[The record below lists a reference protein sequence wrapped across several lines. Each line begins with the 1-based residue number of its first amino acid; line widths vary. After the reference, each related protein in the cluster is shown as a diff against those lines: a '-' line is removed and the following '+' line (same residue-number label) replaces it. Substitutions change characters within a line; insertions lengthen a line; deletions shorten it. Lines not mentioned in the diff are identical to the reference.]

1 VEAAPDESSNQQKE
15 RLVLDVQREEKRAA
29 AGEIARVEQYL
40 HDHIPLSKA
49 MEIRV
54 LDADQE
60 GVRLTAPLAPNINH
74 QSTAFGGSVS
84 AVAILSAWTLLHLRL
99 RDFTDPQ
106 RIVIQRNSM
115 EYLLP
120 IEGDIT
126 ARCGTPSDAEWKR
139 FFDLLR
145 KRGRARIEL
154 SAEVFAG
161 EQLAGRFEGSYVV
174 LR

>member
-1 VEAAPDESSNQQKE
+1 M
-15 RLVLDVQREEKRAA
+15 LDVQREERGATSEGI
-29 AGEIARVEQYL
+29 AGVERYL

-49 MEIRV
+49 MQIRV
-54 LDADQE
+54 VEAGQE
-60 GVRLTAPLAPNINH
+60 RVRLSAPLAPNINH

-120 IEGDIT
+120 IETDISAT
-126 ARCGTPSDAEWKR
+126 CAAPLDAEWKR

-145 KRGRARIEL
+145 RRGRARIDL
-154 SAEVFAG
+154 SADVYAG
-161 EQLAGRFEGSYVV
+161 EELAGRFEGSYVV